1 MSPQNN
7 AITLASASPRRRELL
22 DRAGIRF
29 EVVESGV
36 DEIIDGEEPADRFAL
51 RMAQEKAMAV
61 SRKNPDAIV
70 LGADTVVE
78 YEGEIMLKP
87 VDRADAA
94 RMLSRLSGVTHTVT
108 TAYAL
113 AQGGKLLASEPVTSR
128 VTFRKLAPEEI
139 DAYIDTGE
147 PMDKAGAYGIQG
159 LGGTLIVHV
168 EGPRDNVMG
177 LPVTEV
183 LVALRRL
190 GAV

>member
-1 MSPQNN
+1 MSPQKN
-7 AITLASASPRRRELL
+7 AIILASGSPRRHELL
-22 DRAGIRF
+22 DGAGVRF

-36 DEIIDGEEPADRFAL
+36 DEVIESNEPADRFAL
-51 RMAQEKAMAV
+51 RMAQEKALAV

-113 AQGGKLLASEPVTSR
+113 ARGDRLLASEPVTSR
-128 VTFRKLAPEEI
+128 VTFRKLVPEEI
-139 DAYIDTGE
+139 EAYIDTGE

-183 LVALRRL
+183 LAALRRF
-190 GAV
+190 GAI

>member
-1 MSPQNN
+1 MSPQKN
-7 AITLASASPRRRELL
+7 AIILASGSPRRHELL
-22 DRAGIRF
+22 DGAGVRF

-36 DEIIDGEEPADRFAL
+36 DEVIESNEPADRFAL
-51 RMAQEKAMAV
+51 RMAQEKALAV

-108 TAYAL
+108 TAFAL
-113 AQGGKLLASEPVTSR
+113 ARDGKLLASEPVTSR
-128 VTFRKLAPEEI
+128 VTFRKLVPEEI
-139 DAYIDTGE
+139 EAYIDTGE

-183 LVALRRL
+183 LAALRRF
-190 GAV
+190 GAI

>member
-1 MSPQNN
+1 MSPQKN
-7 AITLASASPRRRELL
+7 AIVLASGSPRRRELL
-22 DRAGIRF
+22 DRAGVRF

-36 DEIIDGEEPADRFAL
+36 DEVIEGEEPADRFAL
-51 RMAQEKAMAV
+51 RMAREKALAV
-61 SRKNPDAIV
+61 SRKIPDAIV

-108 TAYAL
+108 TAFAL
-113 AQGGKLLASEPVTSR
+113 ARDGELLAAEPVASR
-128 VTFRKLAPEEI
+128 VTFRKLSPEEI
-139 DAYIDTGE
+139 ESYVATGE

-177 LPVTEV
+177 LPVRKV
-183 LVALRRL
+183 LAALNRIR
-190 GAV
+190 AI